1 MMDAMNAAPPALN
14 PNRHMTARADKVL
27 LHKGLLL
34 VIIGLAVLVGPMF
47 MAPSGM
53 RDVVAASAAVGWF
66 SAVLGGGFI
75 VRYGQRR
82 RAAARPS
89 HAVTDL

>member
-1 MMDAMNAAPPALN
+1 MITAMNAVPPSLTPSRQRA
-14 PNRHMTARADKVL
+14 ARANHEL

-34 VIIGLAVLVGPMF
+34 VFMGLAVLVGPRF

-53 RDVVAASAAVGWF
+53 RDVVASSAAVGWF
-66 SAVLGGGFI
+66 SAVLGVGFI

-82 RAAARPS
+82 RAGTRRPKP
-89 HAVTDL
+89 

>member
-1 MMDAMNAAPPALN
+1 MITAMNAAPPSPTPKSKKNAK
-14 PNRHMTARADKVL
+14 ADNEL
-27 LHKGLLL
+27 LQKGLLL
-34 VIIGLAVLVGPMF
+34 VFIGLAVLIGPMF

>member
-1 MMDAMNAAPPALN
+1 MITAMNAAPPSPTPKSKKNAK
-14 PNRHMTARADKVL
+14 ADNEL
-27 LHKGLLL
+27 LQKGLLL
-34 VIIGLAVLVGPMF
+34 VFIGLAVLIGPMF

-82 RAAARPS
+82 RAA
-89 HAVTDL
+89 TDPPAP